1 MVFFLDVFHFLMY
14 IFLHGGA
21 ELAQSVE
28 QGTENPRVRGSIPRL
43 GTIFVSVSRA
53 SSGDLPKYLLW
64 FIIAGVVSS

>member
-53 SSGDLPKYLLW
+53 PVPLPRTCQNIS
-64 FIIAGVVSS
+64 FGS